1 MSLSVKDILLL
12 DYFDNK
18 PLHTEISVYKEKI
31 YGKNTHERLL
41 SLLDNG
47 WIRYST
53 PKETLHMLPEKALSD
68 FLSRHGVKS
77 EGTKADLIRL
87 IIQKIPEK
95 AYYHAVPKVYTVTKK
110 GRDEI
115 SHNMAYI
122 LNAREN
128 YGLSESEI
136 RHWQSYLSHKGEPYN
151 SRKVLERAMN
161 EKASVYIMA
170 GEWSKLR
177 NLYYTTA
184 NFYLRSKDNENA
196 VSYLFLVFFLD
207 ISGMRDKNRLENY
220 EKLFRTPK
228 AIILLIDELRLK
240 LKISL
245 SDMKP
250 KFLSTIARMAPRL
263 PFSYFSVHTSAFIL
277 TECLRGTDFSPR
289 KYITERNVPD
299 PSDKGYKFDKSGK
312 TASGLSV
319 RDFPFKVKKKEKLH
333 IPVFVP
339 PEIKKAEDK
348 KILKKNRKVEKKEV
362 GEKGIKKVIN
372 LISSFF

>member
-1 MSLSVKDILLL
+1 
-12 DYFDNK
+12 
-18 PLHTEISVYKEKI
+18 
-31 YGKNTHERLL
+31 
-41 SLLDNG
+41 
-47 WIRYST
+47 
-53 PKETLHMLPEKALSD
+53 
-68 FLSRHGVKS
+68 
-77 EGTKADLIRL
+77 
-87 IIQKIPEK
+87 
-95 AYYHAVPKVYTVTKK
+95 
-110 GRDEI
+110 
-115 SHNMAYI
+115 
-122 LNAREN
+122 
-128 YGLSESEI
+128 
-136 RHWQSYLSHKGEPYN
+136 
-151 SRKVLERAMN
+151 
-161 EKASVYIMA
+161 
-170 GEWSKLR
+170 
-177 NLYYTTA
+177 
-184 NFYLRSKDNENA
+184 
-196 VSYLFLVFFLD
+196 
-207 ISGMRDKNRLENY
+207 MRDKNRLENY

-263 PFSYFSVHTSAFIL
+263 PFSYFSVNTSAFIL
-277 TECLRGTDFSPR
+277 TECLRGMDFSPR

-319 RDFPFKVKKKEKLH
+319 HDFSFKVKKKEKLH